1 MTTTTGMIPQN
12 QEGISLF
19 AHSTGQVRVL
29 LPLPLE
35 TNLKVRKS
43 MSSMITQKG
52 LHKQTNPP
60 CLLTYLPKMVSSGL
74 DNTSAHHILHE
85 ASTQVKL
92 IPFTIIP
99 RETNYDMWEPAF
111 ISRVFLSVGK
121 WIFSSAVILALSNAL
136 CAVEKQKGRRSPNLS
151 NNTKR

>member
-1 MTTTTGMIPQN
+1 MIPQN
-12 QEGISLF
+12 QEGISLIT
-19 AHSTGQVRVL
+19 HSTGQVRVL
-29 LPLPLE
+29 LPLPFE

-60 CLLTYLPKMVSSGL
+60 CLLNYLPKMVSSGL

-99 RETNYDMWEPAF
+99 RETN
-111 ISRVFLSVGK
+111 
-121 WIFSSAVILALSNAL
+121 
-136 CAVEKQKGRRSPNLS
+136 
-151 NNTKR
+151 

>member
-1 MTTTTGMIPQN
+1 MIPQN
-12 QEGISLF
+12 QEGISLI

-60 CLLTYLPKMVSSGL
+60 CLLPKMVSSGL

-99 RETNYDMWEPAF
+99 RETNYDM
-111 ISRVFLSVGK
+111 
-121 WIFSSAVILALSNAL
+121 
-136 CAVEKQKGRRSPNLS
+136 
-151 NNTKR
+151 